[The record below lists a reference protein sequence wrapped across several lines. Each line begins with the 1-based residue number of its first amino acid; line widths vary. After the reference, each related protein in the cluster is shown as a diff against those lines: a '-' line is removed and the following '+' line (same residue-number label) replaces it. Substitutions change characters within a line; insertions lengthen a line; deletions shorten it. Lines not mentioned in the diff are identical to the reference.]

1 MISSTKV
8 KNIIAKQQKKYKEKD
23 VDWKTIKSQVSRK
36 KQLFC
41 QKKTLQ
47 GTVRVRVGQII

>member
-1 MISSTKV
+1 MISSTQV
-8 KNIIAKQQKKYKEKD
+8 KNIIAKQQKNKKEND
-23 VDWKTIKSQVSRK
+23 ADWKTIKSQVSRK

-41 QKKTLQ
+41 QKKILQ